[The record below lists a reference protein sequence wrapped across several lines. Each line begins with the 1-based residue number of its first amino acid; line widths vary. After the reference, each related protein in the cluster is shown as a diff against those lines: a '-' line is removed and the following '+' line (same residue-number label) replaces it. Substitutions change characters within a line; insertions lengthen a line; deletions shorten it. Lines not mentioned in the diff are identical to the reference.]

1 MENLDVK
8 VKDLTDENEQLK
20 KENSKLLTRIHT
32 LEMEV
37 CFSIEKFINQILIFY
52 FLERIFENISST
64 K

>member
-20 KENSKLLTRIHT
+20 RENSKLLTRIHT

-37 CFSIEKFINQILIFY
+37 CFTN
-52 FLERIFENISST
+52 
-64 K
+64 